1 MAFIIVTVFGW
12 KLTMPLRSSA
22 RLLAWLFALLLA
34 GCASQGPRPTAEGV
48 DTTGAEPVIE
58 TIEQRLD
65 RARQLLD
72 EERSEEAEVTLSAL
86 QFEQL
91 NIAQQTDYVQL
102 RADLALQRGDG
113 QEALN
118 WLVGDYAYLYDGLPM
133 ARQIELRLKRASAYE
148 LVGEH
153 LAAARERIFV
163 APQLDDERAEDNR
176 DRIWSELQRV
186 PEERLRSLIESES
199 SPDLTGWLELA
210 LIVRENVGDVRQQL
224 IAIDDWTNAHRSH
237 PAARNL
243 PGDLV
248 LLRELANRQ
257 PQNLAVLVPLSG
269 PLEKAGRAIRSGL
282 LAAWYEARA
291 AGREAP
297 AISFFD
303 TALNDDVYNVYK
315 QAVFEGADL
324 VIGPLDKN
332 RVQRLQSQ
340 ASLTVPVLALNYGD
354 ERRPAPDNFYQFGLA
369 PEDEAI
375 QVADQAWQEGYRRAM
390 VLAPSTDWGRK
401 VSDAFVRRWERQ
413 GGSITSKSLFTQP
426 DQYLY
431 TVKSALNIDD
441 SERRERSLR
450 SLSER
455 ELVFEPRRRQDID
468 LIFMVAFPPQARQ
481 LKPILNYQYATA
493 IPVMGTSHLYSGTPN
508 RERDEDLNG
517 VQFVEM
523 PWKLNQSELE
533 QSVEQ
538 AFNEE
543 FSGYETLI
551 ALGVDAYHLHPRLTQ
566 LQRFPMAR
574 VFGVTGTLSL
584 DDSRRV
590 HRELTWA
597 TIQNGLVR
605 DSDGLPAAVSQR

>member
-1 MAFIIVTVFGW
+1 MTD
-12 KLTMPLRSSA
+12 LSSID
-22 RLLAWLFALLLA
+22 
-34 GCASQGPRPTAEGV
+34 SIQ
-48 DTTGAEPVIE
+48 
-58 TIEQRLD
+58 QRLD
-65 RARQLLD
+65 VARQLLN
-72 EERSEEAEVTLSAL
+72 EQHTEEAEVALSVI

-91 NIAQQTDYVQL
+91 SIAEQTDYAEL
-102 RADLALQRGDG
+102 RAELALQRGDG

-133 ARQIELRLKRASAYE
+133 QRQIDLRLKRAEAYE
-148 LVGEH
+148 MVGEY
-153 LAAARERIFV
+153 LAAARERIFL
-163 APQLDDERAEDNR
+163 APQLEGDNAQNNR
-176 DRIWSELQRV
+176 DRIWSALQRV
-186 PEERLRSLIESES
+186 PEEQLRTLIEAES

-210 LIVRENVGDVRQQL
+210 LITRENVDDVRQQL
-224 IAIDDWTNAHRSH
+224 LAITNWINSHRSH

-243 PGDLV
+243 PGDLA

-257 PQNLAVLVPLSG
+257 PQNIAVLVPLSG

-291 AGREAP
+291 NGRETP

-340 ASLTVPVLALNYGD
+340 AALTVPVLALNYGD
-354 ERRPAPDNFYQFGLA
+354 DRQPAPENFYQFGLA

-375 QVADQAWQEGYRRAM
+375 QVADQAWQEGHRRAM
-390 VLAPSTDWGRK
+390 VLAPNTDWGRK
-401 VSDAFVRRWERQ
+401 VSDAFIQRWERQ
-413 GGSITSKSLFTQP
+413 GGHITSRSLFTQP

-431 TVKSALNIDD
+431 TVKRALNIDD
-441 SERRERSLR
+441 SEQRERNIARLTDR
-450 SLSER
+450 N
-455 ELVFEPRRRQDID
+455 LVFEPRRRQDID
-468 LIFMVAFPPQARQ
+468 IIFMVAFPPQARQ

-493 IPVMGTSHLYSGTPN
+493 IPVMGTSHLYAGALN

-523 PWKLNQSELE
+523 PWKLHHSALE
-533 QSVEQ
+533 DSVEQ

-543 FSGYETLI
+543 FSGYETLV
-551 ALGVDAYHLHPRLTQ
+551 ALGVDAYQLHPRLVQ
-566 LQRFPMAR
+566 LQRFPTAR
-574 VFGVTGTLSL
+574 VYGETGILRL
-584 DDSRRV
+584 DPNRRI

-597 TIQNGLVR
+597 TITEGVAQA
-605 DSDGLPAAVSQR
+605 SDGPLPSTEPRP

>member
-1 MAFIIVTVFGW
+1 
-12 KLTMPLRSSA
+12 MPLRLSA
-22 RLLAWLFALLLA
+22 RLLAWLFVLLLA
-34 GCASQGPRPTAEGV
+34 GCASQGPRPTGLDDSTFDV
-48 DTTGAEPVIE
+48 STLDTV
-58 TIEQRLD
+58 EQRLQA
-65 RARQLLD
+65 ARQLLAD
-72 EERSEEAEVTLSAL
+72 ERTEEAEIALSGL
-86 QFEQL
+86 QFDQL
-91 NIAQQTDYVQL
+91 SIAEQTDYVEL
-102 RADLALQRGDG
+102 RAELALQRGNG

-118 WLVGDYAYLYDGLPM
+118 WLVGDFAYLYDGLPM
-133 ARQIELRLKRASAYE
+133 QRQIELRLKRAAAYE
-148 LVGEH
+148 LVGEY

-163 APQLDDERAEDNR
+163 APQLDEVQAQANR
-176 DRIWSELQRV
+176 ERIWSALQRV
-186 PEERLRSLIESES
+186 PEDQMRRLIEAES

-210 LIVRENVGDVRQQL
+210 MITRENVDDVRQQL
-224 IAIDDWTNAHRSH
+224 LAINNWINSHRSH

-243 PGDLV
+243 PGDLA

-257 PQNLAVLVPLSG
+257 PQNIAILVPLSG

-291 AGREAP
+291 EGREAP
-297 AISFFD
+297 SITFFD

-332 RVQRLQSQ
+332 RVLRLQSQ
-340 ASLTVPVLALNYGD
+340 VALTVPVLALNYGD
-354 ERRPAPDNFYQFGLA
+354 ERRPSPENFYQFGLA

-390 VLAPSTDWGRK
+390 VLAPNTEWGRK
-401 VSDAFVRRWERQ
+401 VSDSFVQRWERQ

-431 TVKSALNIDD
+431 TVKRALNIDD
-441 SERRERSLR
+441 SELRERNLR
-450 SLSER
+450 RITER
-455 ELVFEPRRRQDID
+455 DLVFEPRRRQDVDI
-468 LIFMVAFPPQARQ
+468 IFMVAFPPQARQ

-493 IPVMGTSHLYSGTPN
+493 IPVMGTSHLYGGTVN

-523 PWKLNQSELE
+523 PWKLHHSALE
-533 QSVEQ
+533 DSVET

-551 ALGVDAYHLHPRLTQ
+551 ALGVDAYHLHPRLVQ
-566 LQRFPMAR
+566 LQRFPTAR
-574 VFGVTGTLSL
+574 VYGETGTLRL
-584 DDSRRV
+584 DPNRRI

-597 TIQNGLVR
+597 TIDNGVAQA
-605 DSDGLPAAVSQR
+605 SDGPLPATSPRP